1 MATLASRQV
10 PLHVLPPPTA
20 RATLRAENTFPMS
33 RRGWRGRYDLLLL
46 VRQGLGACTLEP
58 TQGVITGD
66 WRSSDIVGVTHE
78 GLSIHLHVTSCLG
91 CCFVSTISFI
101 AKDTH
106 QHKRAIA
113 ALLTLLLPP
122 EADQGWSAPAGAD
135 LARANNMPRVWSHE
149 DSMLPLGSEGGSS
162 IPIYDAPLEPALVP
176 GLAESLEKLLPTSAR
191 APLLPPREELL
202 PPPCASR
209 TSTHGS
215 SMSTSYA

>member
-1 MATLASRQV
+1 MASGSRGTCKSRAIGA
-10 PLHVLPPPTA
+10 PP
-20 RATLRAENTFPMS
+20 
-33 RRGWRGRYDLLLL
+33 
-46 VRQGLGACTLEP
+46 
-58 TQGVITGD
+58 IT
-66 WRSSDIVGVTHE
+66 DIVGVTHE

-122 EADQGWSAPAGAD
+122 EAEGWSAPAGAD

-162 IPIYDAPLEPALVP
+162 MPIYDAPLEPALVP
-176 GLAESLEKLLPTSAR
+176 GLAESLKKLLPPSAR
-191 APLLPPREELL
+191 APGHRCCRRERSF
-202 PPPCASR
+202 CRRHAHRSR
-209 TSTHGS
+209 TSSHGS